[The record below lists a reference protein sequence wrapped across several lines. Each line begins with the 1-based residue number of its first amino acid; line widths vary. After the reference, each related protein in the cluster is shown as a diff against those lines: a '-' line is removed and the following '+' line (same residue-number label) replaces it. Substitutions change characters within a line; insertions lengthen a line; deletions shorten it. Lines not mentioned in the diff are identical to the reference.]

1 MSYLTDYKEENMP
14 VAKKTVKKASTST
27 TTKKVAKKA
36 KKENLEDMFIFLDNY
51 KHQVRS
57 QFSNIYACKEYYWK
71 GKFAKGQKVKFVHND
86 GSEVPVHHS
95 SNCGYTLVGKAQK
108 MFSVSKSL
116 CANGEPSDDQQYVY
130 INEHSVLSY
139 VGKDGTHTIFFRV
152 YDNINNNNNDRWVVL
167 YID

>member
-1 MSYLTDYKEENMP
+1 MAVT
-14 VAKKTVKKASTST
+14 KKTAVKKASTST
-27 TTKKVAKKA
+27 TKKPTTKKA
-36 KKENLEDMFIFLDNY
+36 KTENLEDMFICIDNT
-51 KHQVRS
+51 KHQVSS
-57 QFSNIYACKEYYWK
+57 QFSNIFACKEYFWK
-71 GKFAKGQKVKFVHND
+71 GKFSKGQKIKFVHKD

-95 SNCGYTLVGKAQK
+95 SNCGYTLVGKAQR

-116 CANGEPSDDQQYVY
+116 CANGEPSDDQQYIY

-139 VGKDGTHTIFFRV
+139 VGQAGTHTIFFRV